1 MKKLAIMAA
10 ASMIF
15 TVGSAQAT
23 FQASGTTGITTLT
36 VTEECRVQVGNV
48 TATLARSKLKGDTAI
63 GVIGVTALGCNG
75 LQTALQADPDN
86 YDATNLYMTSR
97 NHDKLNVKLK
107 ATDGSS
113 WTYGNGVF
121 YKTEGG
127 NWGGHVGISVDGNQ
141 TDKPTGEYTL
151 NLTGGYWTN

>member
-48 TATLARSKLKGDTAI
+48 TATLARSKLKDDTAI

-75 LQTALQADPDN
+75 LQTALQAEPDN

-127 NWGGHVGISVDGNQ
+127 SWGGLVGISVDGNQ

>member
-48 TATLARSKLKGDTAI
+48 TATLARSKLKDDTAI

-75 LQTALQADPDN
+75 LQTALQADP
-86 YDATNLYMTSR
+86 
-97 NHDKLNVKLK
+97 
-107 ATDGSS
+107 
-113 WTYGNGVF
+113 
-121 YKTEGG
+121 
-127 NWGGHVGISVDGNQ
+127 
-141 TDKPTGEYTL
+141 
-151 NLTGGYWTN
+151 

>member
-1 MKKLAIMAA
+1 MAA

-48 TATLARSKLKGDTAI
+48 TATLARSKLKDDTAI
-63 GVIGVTALGCNG
+63 GVIGVAALGCNG